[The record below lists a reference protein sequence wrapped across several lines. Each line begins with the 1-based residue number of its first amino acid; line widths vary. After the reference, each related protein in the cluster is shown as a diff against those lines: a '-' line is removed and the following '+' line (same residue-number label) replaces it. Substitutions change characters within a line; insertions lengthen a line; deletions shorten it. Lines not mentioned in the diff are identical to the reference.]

1 MDKLTLHNIKSLTVW
16 EAKRAV
22 QTLRANHVPAPY
34 SVRLGAGVTLG
45 EGVAEYFKSQE
56 CKVMKL

>member
-22 QTLRANHVPAPY
+22 QTLKNNHVPSPY
-34 SVRLGAGVTLG
+34 KVRLGAGVTLG
-45 EGVAEYFKSQE
+45 EGVAEYFKSNE
-56 CKVMKL
+56 CKMVR